1 VSTLAQFLRRR
12 ALALVAVL
20 AALGIVVGGAVALEP
35 APQPR
40 PDATCG
46 YVYHITIIGVIPV
59 WTCWGAG
66 GGGGGS
72 W

>member
-12 ALALVAVL
+12 ALALVVVL
-20 AALGIVVGGAVALEP
+20 AALGIVVGGAVALNP
-35 APQPR
+35 TPQPR